1 MKFHVM
7 MATFKD
13 KRWKTDAFGCQIV
26 SILQTED
33 RGDAKFLSQP
43 GNIFDPRVFTNKKL
57 RKDLAD
63 LRPPG
68 AVLIVVVRKRIIK
81 VSHAGKVKKAIAS
94 VKVES
99 LAPPPD
105 FYTDGLVDKTVP
117 RLASPRAFP
126 LSRGG

>member
-1 MKFHVM
+1 VV

-13 KRWKTDAFGCQIV
+13 KRWKTDAFGCQV
-26 SILQTED
+26 VGILQTED
-33 RGDAKFLSQP
+33 CGDAKFLSQP
-43 GNIFDPRVFTNKKL
+43 GNIFDPGVFTNEKV

-63 LRPPG
+63 LWPPG
-68 AVLIVVVRKRIIK
+68 AALIAVVRKRIIK
-81 VSHAGKVKKAIAS
+81 VSHAGKVKKATTS

-105 FYTDGLVDKTVP
+105 FYADGLGDQTVP